1 MPRTFGHK
9 KGAENVVKITRAM
22 KESGVKYLT
31 LYAFSTENWQ
41 RSKDEV
47 DALMQLLNEYLDK
60 ELKEIMDNNVRI
72 VFIGERYML
81 SDSIQAKMT
90 FLEKESEKNTDLT
103 LCIALSYGSRQEI
116 LSAVKKIAAKVKEG
130 SMDISQITQD
140 VFSEELYTKEIP
152 DPEPGG
158 DSGRF
163 DGGFAQSV
171 CAVYREG
178 IFGGRRCAGYE
189 NRGSSGDSGCDPP
202 PVSGREAGG
211 FLRNGTGYFAEIGRR
226 ADPPARG
233 GTRNR
238 LCGRGIRRQ

>member
-1 MPRTFGHK
+1 MDTKNICRHIAIIMDGNGRWAKKRGMPRTFGHK

-31 LYAFSTENWQ
+31 LYAFSTENWK

-60 ELKEIMDNNVRI
+60 ELKEIMDNNVRN

-81 SDSIQAKMT
+81 CDSIQAKMA

-130 SMDISQITQD
+130 SIDISQITQD

-152 DPEPGG
+152 DP
-158 DSGRF
+158 DVLIRTSGEQRISNYLLW
-163 DGGFAQSV
+163 QS
-171 CAVYREG
+171 AYTELFFTNTLWPDFGKDELWDIINKFNHRE
-178 IFGGRRCAGYE
+178 RRYGK
-189 NRGSSGDSGCDPP
+189 S
-202 PVSGREAGG
+202 
-211 FLRNGTGYFAEIGRR
+211 
-226 ADPPARG
+226 
-233 GTRNR
+233 
-238 LCGRGIRRQ
+238 

>member
-1 MPRTFGHK
+1 MDTKNICRHIAIIMDGNGRWAKKRGMPRTFGHK

-81 SDSIQAKMT
+81 SDRIQAKMA

-152 DPEPGG
+152 DP
-158 DSGRF
+158 DVLIRTSGEQRISNYLLW
-163 DGGFAQSV
+163 QS
-171 CAVYREG
+171 AYTELFFTNTLWPDFGKDELWDIINKFNQRE
-178 IFGGRRCAGYE
+178 RRYGK
-189 NRGSSGDSGCDPP
+189 N
-202 PVSGREAGG
+202 
-211 FLRNGTGYFAEIGRR
+211 
-226 ADPPARG
+226 
-233 GTRNR
+233 
-238 LCGRGIRRQ
+238 